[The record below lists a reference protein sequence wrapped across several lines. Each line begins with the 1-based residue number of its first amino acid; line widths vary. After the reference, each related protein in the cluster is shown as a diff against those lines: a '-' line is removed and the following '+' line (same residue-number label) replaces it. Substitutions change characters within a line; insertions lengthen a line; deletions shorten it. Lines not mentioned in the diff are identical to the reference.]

1 MNNTCEYALVIGGKV
16 YVAWKRKML
25 HDVIGGHQAY
35 IQRNKD
41 LFIYGT
47 SNFAAGEDHA
57 RDEITKSLRSEL
69 FGGGGDKSSSHLEV

>member
-1 MNNTCEYALVIGGKV
+1 
-16 YVAWKRKML
+16 ML

>member
-1 MNNTCEYALVIGGKV
+1 
-16 YVAWKRKML
+16 ML

-57 RDEITKSLRSEL
+57 RDDITKSLRSEL
-69 FGGGGDKSSSHLEV
+69 FGGGGQVEQPP